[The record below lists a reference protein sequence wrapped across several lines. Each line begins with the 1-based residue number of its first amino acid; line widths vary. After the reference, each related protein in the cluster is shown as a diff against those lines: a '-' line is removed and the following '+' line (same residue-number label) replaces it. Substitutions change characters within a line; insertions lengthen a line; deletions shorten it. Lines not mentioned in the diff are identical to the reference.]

1 MSRGQIR
8 PLTIET
14 TRLTCA
20 TTACAATAYPG
31 LRLSAKQ
38 NRGAA
43 GKWGGG
49 AKSLR
54 TYVSAHSW
62 QPRSWRERVEEK
74 RCLMGQPLLEAH
86 SA

>member
-1 MSRGQIR
+1 MSRGRIR
-8 PLTIET
+8 PLTIGT

-31 LRLSAKQ
+31 LRLRAKQ

-49 AKSLR
+49 GAKSLR
-54 TYVSAHSW
+54 TYVSAHI
-62 QPRSWRERVEEK
+62 
-74 RCLMGQPLLEAH
+74 LEA
-86 SA
+86 A